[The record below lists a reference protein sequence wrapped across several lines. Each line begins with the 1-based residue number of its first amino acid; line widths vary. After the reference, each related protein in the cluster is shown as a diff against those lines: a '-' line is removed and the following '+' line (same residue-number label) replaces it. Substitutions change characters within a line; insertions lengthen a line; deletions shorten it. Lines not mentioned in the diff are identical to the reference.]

1 MERKLQVR
9 GYVQL
14 GILLISAPNS
24 EKCEC
29 MSLNKYKILAQ
40 KPVSEPRSL
49 WHHWPLAVAIL
60 PFFGVVAAFGIAPDT
75 VPEPV
80 ELQHVVE
87 NIALPATTSASA
99 EQGKYWREERIQRG
113 DTIASILSRL
123 NVNDTEAMTYLLQA
137 KDVRSLY
144 QLVPGRTI
152 RVVTT
157 ADGALE
163 SLAYVNSNGRRLHV
177 VRGESGFSSSEEM
190 PQTEQWI
197 MQSSGEIESSLF
209 AATDS
214 SGIPEIVA
222 LQLAD
227 IFSSDIDF
235 HRDLRRGDRFSVVYE
250 ALAADGEFV
259 GFGRVLSAEF
269 VNQGHAFRAVFFRDD
284 QGRNGYYTPD
294 GRNMR
299 KAFLRSPIEFSRVTS
314 GFSTA
319 RFHPILKSWRAHK
332 GIDYG
337 APAGTRVRVTADGR
351 VTFSGRKGGYG
362 NVVIVR
368 HTNGYETLYAH
379 LSGFGQGIRPG
390 RRVVQGDIVGFVG
403 STGLATGPHLHYE
416 FHVNGV
422 HQNPLRLAMPPGPPI
437 TAQLRPAFEEAAEP
451 LLARL
456 DMLRNTNLAR
466 LD

>member
-1 MERKLQVR
+1 
-9 GYVQL
+9 
-14 GILLISAPNS
+14 
-24 EKCEC
+24 

-40 KPVSEPRSL
+40 KPSSEPRSL
-49 WHHWPLAVAIL
+49 WHHWPVAVAIL

-75 VPEPV
+75 VPDPV
-80 ELQHVVE
+80 ELQRVVE
-87 NIALPATTSASA
+87 DIALPAAPVAST
-99 EQGKYWREERIQRG
+99 EQASYWREERIQRG
-113 DTIASILSRL
+113 DTVASILARL
-123 NVNDTEAMTYLLQA
+123 NVDDADALAYLLQA
-137 KDVRSLY
+137 KGVRSLY
-144 QLVPGRTI
+144 QLIPGRTI

-157 ADGALE
+157 DEGRLE
-163 SLAYVNSNGRRLHV
+163 SLSYVNTDGRRLHV
-177 VRGESGFSSSEEM
+177 TRGESGFSSSEEL
-190 PQTEQWI
+190 PQTEQWV
-197 MQSSGEIESSLF
+197 MQSSGKIETSLF

-214 SGIPEIVA
+214 SGIPEMVA
-222 LQLAD
+222 LQLAE

-269 VNQGHAFRAVFFRDD
+269 VNQGHTYRAVFFRDD

-314 GFSTA
+314 GFTNS
-319 RFHPILKSWRAHK
+319 RFHPILKTWRAHK

-337 APAGTRVRVTADGR
+337 APTGTRVRVTADGH
-351 VTFSGRKGGYG
+351 VTFVGRKGGYG

-368 HTNGYETLYAH
+368 HPNGYETLYAH
-379 LSGFGQGIRPG
+379 LSGFSEGMRQG
-390 RRVVQGDIVGFVG
+390 RRVVQGEVVGFVG

-422 HQNPLRLAMPPGPPI
+422 HQNPMRLAIPPGPPI
-437 TAQLRPAFEEAAEP
+437 TAQLRPVFDETTQP
-451 LLARL
+451 LFARL
-456 DMLRNTNLAR
+456 DMLRNTDLAR

>member
-1 MERKLQVR
+1 
-9 GYVQL
+9 
-14 GILLISAPNS
+14 
-24 EKCEC
+24 

-40 KPVSEPRSL
+40 KPPSERRSL

-80 ELQHVVE
+80 DLQHVVE
-87 NIALPATTSASA
+87 DITIPAAPVASV
-99 EQGKYWREERIQRG
+99 EETYWREERIQRG
-113 DTIASILSRL
+113 DTVGSILSRL
-123 NVNDTEAMTYLLQA
+123 RVNDPEALGYLLQA

-144 QLVPGRTI
+144 QLIPGRTL
-152 RVVTT
+152 RVVTSD
-157 ADGALE
+157 AGRLE
-163 SLAYVNSNGRRLHV
+163 SLSYVNTDGRRLHV
-177 VRGESGFSSSEEM
+177 TRDESGFSSSEEL
-190 PQTEQWI
+190 PQTEQWV
-197 MQSSGEIESSLF
+197 MQSSGEIETSLF

-214 SGIPEIVA
+214 SGIPEQIA
-222 LQLAD
+222 LQLVE
-227 IFSSDIDF
+227 IFSSDVDF

-299 KAFLRSPIEFSRVTS
+299 RTFLRSPIEFSRVTS
-314 GFSTA
+314 GFTNS
-319 RFHPILKSWRAHK
+319 RFHPVLKAWRAHK

-337 APAGTRVRVTADGR
+337 APAGTRVRVTADGH
-351 VTFSGRKGGYG
+351 VNFVGRKGGYG
-362 NVVIVR
+362 NVVVVR
-368 HTNGYETLYAH
+368 HPNGYETLYAH
-379 LSGFGQGIRPG
+379 LSGFAQGIRKG
-390 RRVVQGDIVGFVG
+390 VRIAQGDIVGSVG

-422 HQNPLRLAMPPGPPI
+422 HKDPMRLAMPPGPPI
-437 TAQLRPAFEEAAEP
+437 TSQSRPSFDQTAQP
-451 LLARL
+451 LFARL

>member
-1 MERKLQVR
+1 
-9 GYVQL
+9 
-14 GILLISAPNS
+14 
-24 EKCEC
+24 

-40 KPVSEPRSL
+40 KPASETRSF
-49 WHHWPLAVAIL
+49 WHHWPVAIAIL

-87 NIALPATTSASA
+87 NIALPTTTSASA
-99 EQGKYWREERIQRG
+99 EQSNYWREERIQRG

-157 ADGALE
+157 ADGTLE
-163 SLAYVNSNGRRLHV
+163 SLAYVNTNGRRLHV
-177 VRGESGFSSSEEM
+177 VRGESGFSSSEEV

-319 RFHPILKSWRAHK
+319 RFHPILKAWRAHK

-379 LSGFGQGIRPG
+379 LSGFGPGIRPG

-422 HQNPLRLAMPPGPPI
+422 HQNPMRLAMPPGPPI
-437 TAQLRPAFEEAAEP
+437 TAQLRAAFEEAAEP

>member
-1 MERKLQVR
+1 
-9 GYVQL
+9 
-14 GILLISAPNS
+14 
-24 EKCEC
+24 

-40 KPVSEPRSL
+40 KPASETRSF
-49 WHHWPLAVAIL
+49 WHHWPVAIAIL

-87 NIALPATTSASA
+87 NIVLPAATTSQSD
-99 EQGKYWREERIQRG
+99 QSRYWREERIQRG
-113 DTIASILSRL
+113 DTVASILARL
-123 NVNDTEAMTYLLQA
+123 NVNDTEALTYLLQA

-144 QLVPGRTI
+144 QLIPGRTI

-157 ADGALE
+157 DEGRLE
-163 SLAYVNSNGRRLHV
+163 SLSYVNTNGRRLHV
-177 VRGESGFSSSEEM
+177 IRGESGFSSSEEV

-209 AATDS
+209 AATDI
-214 SGIPEIVA
+214 SGIPEMVA
-222 LQLAD
+222 LQLAE

-269 VNQGHAFRAVFFRDD
+269 VNQGHTFRAVFFRDD

-299 KAFLRSPIEFSRVTS
+299 KTFLRSPIEFSRVTS
-314 GFSTA
+314 GFSTE
-319 RFHPILKSWRAHK
+319 RFHPILKAWRAHK

-337 APAGTRVRVTADGR
+337 APAGTRVRVTADGH

-390 RRVVQGDIVGFVG
+390 RRVVQGEIIGFVG
-403 STGLATGPHLHYE
+403 STGMATGPHLHYE

-422 HQNPLRLAMPPGPPI
+422 HQNPMRLAMPPGPPI
-437 TAQLRPAFEEAAEP
+437 TAQLRSVFDEAAQP